1 MPDFKGL
8 AKGGWHPKGKDGTSK
23 ESWRGDNKG
32 INQVAGWIGKG
43 KDTNAAKAHDH
54 VSRPLSTLKDPA
66 AFGPP
71 PKNVNYHGGA
81 ALPNQITPD
90 TGGWG
95 APLSKEEIY
104 AKQQAEEEAQ
114 REAEGAAKPKGPPLP
129 FRADTTGLSTA
140 NLPPPPGRRDGA
152 DGRTPPATKPKPGL
166 PPRLPPR
173 QTSNPISSPPTYGT
187 ATSEPDSHKGIL
199 NQGSM
204 SRLSAAGVSVP
215 EFGIGQARQS
225 LPPLGPSSPSRTPA
239 ASSTNSAQLNELQS
253 RFSRLSPST
262 SAKPESPSE
271 GTTFAQKQA
280 ALKTA
285 SAFRDDPSSVS
296 LSDAR
301 AAATTA
307 NNFRER
313 HGEQVK
319 SGFQTANKLNSKY
332 GIADKVGSYGGI
344 TSTQASEPENLQIEM
359 RDNTIGGPA
368 NGGPDLSVL
377 GKKKPPPPPV
387 KRVGLGGPAASQ
399 EPTPPPIPL
408 SSKPKPQPTSSH
420 EAKDYDLDLKS
431 LWFAKSPP
439 SFPPP
444 TMNGNGKITY
454 SIDSGWSRSG
464 VRETH
469 MFTAHVRN
477 TVTLASSKIHL
488 TWDASNPGVTVKAQQ
503 RHDPPPR
510 KLSQSELESCR
521 KRYSN
526 TVAEWSE
533 SQMGNKVGNGECWT
547 LANDAL
553 KAVAATCSSRGQ
565 EPCMASQG
573 VIHGY
578 LMYSYVPSSANTEP
592 QGKVRDTGVAR
603 GDVIQL
609 YKAHFKFPDGGQAWA
624 GNPDH
629 TAVITGVEPDGVL
642 RVVQQNSGGKKIV
655 QTGKYNMAHIVS
667 GEVRIFRAVGESWIG
682 KLDPTW

>member
-104 AKQQAEEEAQ
+104 AKQQAEEEEAQ

-215 EFGIGQARQS
+215 EFGIGKARQS

-408 SSKPKPQPTSSH
+408 SSKPKPQV
-420 EAKDYDLDLKS
+420 
-431 LWFAKSPP
+431 
-439 SFPPP
+439 
-444 TMNGNGKITY
+444 G
-454 SIDSGWSRSG
+454 
-464 VRETH
+464 
-469 MFTAHVRN
+469 
-477 TVTLASSKIHL
+477 AS
-488 TWDASNPGVTVKAQQ
+488 
-503 RHDPPPR
+503 
-510 KLSQSELESCR
+510 
-521 KRYSN
+521 Y
-526 TVAEWSE
+526 
-533 SQMGNKVGNGECWT
+533 
-547 LANDAL
+547 
-553 KAVAATCSSRGQ
+553 
-565 EPCMASQG
+565 
-573 VIHGY
+573 
-578 LMYSYVPSSANTEP
+578 
-592 QGKVRDTGVAR
+592 
-603 GDVIQL
+603 
-609 YKAHFKFPDGGQAWA
+609 
-624 GNPDH
+624 
-629 TAVITGVEPDGVL
+629 
-642 RVVQQNSGGKKIV
+642 
-655 QTGKYNMAHIVS
+655 
-667 GEVRIFRAVGESWIG
+667 
-682 KLDPTW
+682 